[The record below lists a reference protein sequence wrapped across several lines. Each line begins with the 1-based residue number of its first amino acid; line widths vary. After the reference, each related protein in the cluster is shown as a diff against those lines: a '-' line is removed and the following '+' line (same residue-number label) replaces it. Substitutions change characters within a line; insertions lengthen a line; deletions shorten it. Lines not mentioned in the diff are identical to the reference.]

1 MKKETYEFTDEQITK
16 MNYYDRRAALI
27 AELNKNLVKNRET
40 DDYDYIDLKGINDVL
55 HPLKCKYKITDM
67 PCKED
72 NGDMSLIMIDS
83 LTGEKH
89 GKITIPWPGN
99 DDEHNNNMRKIQIT
113 GANITY
119 LRRYLLMLA
128 YDISGAGDARIH
140 QRHLHVFHQVQPG
153 QQIVLLEDKAQ
164 HFVADSGQLVAVHL
178 AHIPA
183 VEPVG
188 AVGGHIQTTDD
199 VHTSGFARTGLTHD
213 GHELAFFDF
222 HGDVVGSLYR
232 GIAHL
237 VIFADFIKLDQ
248 SAHSSL
254 LRQSTTTA
262 PVSAGSMPSAGS
274 SASAAGASP
283 FSVSSGSVSSPP
295 SARSALFPA
304 PPITSPPISS

>member
-83 LTGEKH
+83 LTGDEH

-99 DDEHNNNMRKIQIT
+99 DDEHNNNIRKIQIT

-128 YDISGAGDARIH
+128 YDISAPKDFYDENKTPLKFNDIPEALRPKESVKDGQEENKKSSDLDPVSKEKYFGTEKKDLVPYETGEEELQLDPNRGRGKTKNIYDDAENYMVKEGKYEGIMLCDVAKMDPNDLIEMARQGSLIEPEL
-140 QRHLHVFHQVQPG
+140 QRHA
-153 QQIVLLEDKAQ
+153 ET
-164 HFVADSGQLVAVHL
+164 LVKKYNL
-178 AHIPA
+178 
-183 VEPVG
+183 
-188 AVGGHIQTTDD
+188 
-199 VHTSGFARTGLTHD
+199 
-213 GHELAFFDF
+213 
-222 HGDVVGSLYR
+222 
-232 GIAHL
+232 
-237 VIFADFIKLDQ
+237 
-248 SAHSSL
+248 
-254 LRQSTTTA
+254 
-262 PVSAGSMPSAGS
+262 
-274 SASAAGASP
+274 
-283 FSVSSGSVSSPP
+283 
-295 SARSALFPA
+295 
-304 PPITSPPISS
+304 

>member
-1 MKKETYEFTDEQITK
+1 MQLVFTVVGAWFFWLMLAEPTLMARLDNIAVLIFCLWRIDRQRDIICYVTEKGLIVRRQFMSLQEFTDEQITK

-128 YDISGAGDARIH
+128 YDISVPKDFYDENKTPLKFNDIPEALRPKESVKD
-140 QRHLHVFHQVQPG
+140 G
-153 QQIVLLEDKAQ
+153 QKENKKSSD
-164 HFVADSGQLVAVHL
+164 
-178 AHIPA
+178 
-183 VEPVG
+183 
-188 AVGGHIQTTDD
+188 
-199 VHTSGFARTGLTHD
+199 
-213 GHELAFFDF
+213 
-222 HGDVVGSLYR
+222 
-232 GIAHL
+232 
-237 VIFADFIKLDQ
+237 LD
-248 SAHSSL
+248 
-254 LRQSTTTA
+254 
-262 PVSAGSMPSAGS
+262 PVSKEKYFGTEKKDLVPYETGEEELQILIVDVERQKTSMMM
-274 SASAAGASP
+274 
-283 FSVSSGSVSSPP
+283 
-295 SARSALFPA
+295 LKT
-304 PPITSPPISS
+304 IW

>member
-128 YDISGAGDARIH
+128 YDISVPWR
-140 QRHLHVFHQVQPG
+140 
-153 QQIVLLEDKAQ
+153 LE
-164 HFVADSGQLVAVHL
+164 
-178 AHIPA
+178 
-183 VEPVG
+183 
-188 AVGGHIQTTDD
+188 
-199 VHTSGFARTGLTHD
+199 
-213 GHELAFFDF
+213 
-222 HGDVVGSLYR
+222 
-232 GIAHL
+232 
-237 VIFADFIKLDQ
+237 
-248 SAHSSL
+248 
-254 LRQSTTTA
+254 
-262 PVSAGSMPSAGS
+262 
-274 SASAAGASP
+274 
-283 FSVSSGSVSSPP
+283 
-295 SARSALFPA
+295 
-304 PPITSPPISS
+304 

>member
-128 YDISGAGDARIH
+128 YDISVPKDFYDENKTPLKFNDIPEALRPKESVKDGQEENLQLDPNRGRGKTKNIYDDAENYMVKEGKYEGIMLCDVAKMDPNDLIEMARQGSLIEPEL
-140 QRHLHVFHQVQPG
+140 QRHA
-153 QQIVLLEDKAQ
+153 ET
-164 HFVADSGQLVAVHL
+164 LVKKYNL
-178 AHIPA
+178 
-183 VEPVG
+183 
-188 AVGGHIQTTDD
+188 
-199 VHTSGFARTGLTHD
+199 
-213 GHELAFFDF
+213 
-222 HGDVVGSLYR
+222 
-232 GIAHL
+232 
-237 VIFADFIKLDQ
+237 
-248 SAHSSL
+248 
-254 LRQSTTTA
+254 
-262 PVSAGSMPSAGS
+262 
-274 SASAAGASP
+274 
-283 FSVSSGSVSSPP
+283 
-295 SARSALFPA
+295 
-304 PPITSPPISS
+304 